1 MIFTCIT
8 FANLCL
14 HQEKFKCY
22 QCSFWVS
29 LVFVLTW
36 SRDPNNLLKSYV
48 HIGNID
54 LHKCGDFHKVLRK
67 YWKAVDN
74 FMFEPRFHAVI
85 YTWHFQPHIN
95 PVWTSYK
102 VATKTF
108 HVIQGPLNT
117 FRLVACF
124 LHEIPT
130 GLYFMT
136 FAAGL
141 VAITSRKC
149 VMSLKFARLVFWHC
163 WVFINSLISS
173 N

>member
-1 MIFTCIT
+1 
-8 FANLCL
+8 
-14 HQEKFKCY
+14 
-22 QCSFWVS
+22 
-29 LVFVLTW
+29 
-36 SRDPNNLLKSYV
+36 
-48 HIGNID
+48 
-54 LHKCGDFHKVLRK
+54 
-67 YWKAVDN
+67 
-74 FMFEPRFHAVI
+74 MFEPRFHAGI

-102 VATKTF
+102 VATKSF

-141 VAITSRKC
+141 SHYPGGLSPPREDYHLYLCRFRTVTPICREKWPAVHIWSTS
-149 VMSLKFARLVFWHC
+149 SLTPFPHNNSGLVYLLLSKGL
-163 WVFINSLISS
+163 WVKSIKASFLCKKTCFFTS
-173 N
+173 

>member
-1 MIFTCIT
+1 
-8 FANLCL
+8 
-14 HQEKFKCY
+14 
-22 QCSFWVS
+22 
-29 LVFVLTW
+29 
-36 SRDPNNLLKSYV
+36 
-48 HIGNID
+48 
-54 LHKCGDFHKVLRK
+54 
-67 YWKAVDN
+67 
-74 FMFEPRFHAVI
+74 MFEPRFHAVI

-124 LHEIPT
+124 LHEIST

-141 VAITSRKC
+141 FEQNWAKKQIWLFTIFLVVVWGKDS
-149 VMSLKFARLVFWHC
+149 VMKGTVKLFILFKGVNKLLQSLALL
-163 WVFINSLISS
+163 WVFSREGHHFEPYRYFSTPYAWRNEEQERKKIRKKKESIIQ
-173 N
+173 

>member
-1 MIFTCIT
+1 
-8 FANLCL
+8 
-14 HQEKFKCY
+14 
-22 QCSFWVS
+22 
-29 LVFVLTW
+29 
-36 SRDPNNLLKSYV
+36 
-48 HIGNID
+48 
-54 LHKCGDFHKVLRK
+54 
-67 YWKAVDN
+67 
-74 FMFEPRFHAVI
+74 MFEPRFHAVI

-124 LHEIPT
+124 LHEIST

-141 VAITSRKC
+141 FEQNWAKKQIWLNLQYFWLWCGVRTPLWKGRWSCSSYLRVLINYCR
-149 VMSLKFARLVFWHC
+149 VWHC
-163 WVFINSLISS
+163 CGCSAGKVIILSHTGISQHLMHEEMK
-173 N
+173 NRRGRR